1 MRGIVSVLVLQL
13 VLPIQEREWICQC
26 LLRQRISAR
35 RLYYPSE
42 QVPLQR
48 CLFLLDHHLSLEGVV
63 LELVALKNE
72 ESILPLLV
80 VERGR
85 RAPKRV
91 EVLHLFQLH

>member
-13 VLPIQEREWICQC
+13 VLPIEEREWIRQG

-35 RLYYPSE
+35 RLYDPSE

-48 CLFLLDHHLSLEGVV
+48 RLFLLDHHFGLEGVV
-63 LELVALKNE
+63 LELVALQYE

-80 VERGR
+80 VERRG